1 MQYSAAHGVEV
12 VDCELEVVH
21 ENGKIVNL
29 LEYVAPLFDEEG
41 KTRGSVGAFLDIT
54 ERKQAEEI
62 LLNQQKWLEDV
73 LNLMPRP
80 LLFIE
85 PGTARVTFANRSANE
100 LAGGEFPKGVPAED
114 YHTVYHYTDAA
125 GDRIPNEQMP
135 GVRVALGE
143 RLNGLEVDWHTPAGV
158 RSLLIFA
165 DTLPAMHG
173 HPATCMLV
181 FQGLATSN
189 RQKKHSR

>member
-1 MQYSAAHGVEV
+1 QLGISSDNASLNAPWDEKSTSFKFHREGRELSAEELSMQYSATHGVEV
-12 VDCELEVVH
+12 VDCEVDVLH

-54 ERKQAEEI
+54 ERKQAEEV

-100 LAGGEFPKGVPAED
+100 LAGGEFPKGVPAAD
-114 YHTVYHYTDAA
+114 YHTVYHYTNAA
-125 GDRIPNEQMP
+125 GDRIPNEKMP
-135 GVRVALGE
+135 
-143 RLNGLEVDWHTPAGV
+143 
-158 RSLLIFA
+158 
-165 DTLPAMHG
+165 
-173 HPATCMLV
+173 
-181 FQGLATSN
+181 
-189 RQKKHSR
+189 